1 MENLRGIFF
10 GEAGK
15 FEGKTFAFLKEMP
28 IFATRHLGLSREAPW
43 SFSENTT
50 VFFQKHRGL
59 FPETPRSF
67 SGNTAVFFG
76 KHRDSFRAGSPSW
89 LGKTINHLSNNHLKQ
104 RIMKAKCNLAKK
116 LEPVT
121 KTPKWYA
128 TTASKGTL
136 DADETAALAVV
147 DTTLSK
153 GEFNHAMEVAS
164 EKLIPAV
171 LSGLTVTIG
180 KLGKLRLSFGSQGV
194 ENIDDFDA
202 RTMIQ
207 NAKFIFTPSKEVK
220 AALASATFEVE
231 GVVEDGIKYG
241 STRSYKLAKGLI
253 TPDQPDTED
262 PDSGDDSGQ
271 GTFG

>member
-1 MENLRGIFF
+1 
-10 GEAGK
+10 
-15 FEGKTFAFLKEMP
+15 
-28 IFATRHLGLSREAPW
+28 
-43 SFSENTT
+43 
-50 VFFQKHRGL
+50 
-59 FPETPRSF
+59 
-67 SGNTAVFFG
+67 
-76 KHRDSFRAGSPSW
+76 
-89 LGKTINHLSNNHLKQ
+89 
-104 RIMKAKCNLAKK
+104 
-116 LEPVT
+116 
-121 KTPKWYA
+121 
-128 TTASKGTL
+128 
-136 DADETAALAVV
+136 
-147 DTTLSK
+147 
-153 GEFNHAMEVAS
+153 MEVAS